1 MIRLKRKE
9 DCCGCLSCV
18 QACPKNCIEV
28 ITDEQGF
35 QYPKV
40 NENLCVD
47 CGACEKACPIINADT
62 QTKLSADTL
71 SYACYNKNEEIRK
84 NSSSGGF
91 FTQIAE
97 YVINK
102 QGVVFGAKFDSDWKV
117 IHSYTE
123 TTEGLEELRRSKY
136 VQSYIGE
143 SYQQVR
149 SFLKN
154 GRLVLFTGTPC
165 QIAGLKQFLKR
176 EYDNL
181 ICLDVVCHG
190 VPSPAVWEKYLKEKK
205 AVFAIENE
213 VDSPEKIEI
222 TKISFRDK
230 VNGWRKYSLSLHYKI
245 KGLSHEMEE
254 KSFVEYIWENDYM
267 LCFLKDFINR
277 PSCFECKFRNGRSHS
292 DLTMADFWGVERV
305 MSDADFTGD
314 KGTSLLF
321 VHNQKALNIPE
332 QLDMKCQPVEFIQA
346 KNGNPAIY
354 RDWERPVWHDAFLK
368 ALKNSTIKKT
378 YDKYELLEKTL
389 KNIVSSVKKT
399 LYIPIRI
406 WRKLV

>member
-154 GRLVLFTGTPC
+154 GRLVLFTGT
-165 QIAGLKQFLKR
+165 G
-176 EYDNL
+176 
-181 ICLDVVCHG
+181 
-190 VPSPAVWEKYLKEKK
+190 
-205 AVFAIENE
+205 
-213 VDSPEKIEI
+213 
-222 TKISFRDK
+222 
-230 VNGWRKYSLSLHYKI
+230 
-245 KGLSHEMEE
+245 
-254 KSFVEYIWENDYM
+254 
-267 LCFLKDFINR
+267 
-277 PSCFECKFRNGRSHS
+277 
-292 DLTMADFWGVERV
+292 
-305 MSDADFTGD
+305 
-314 KGTSLLF
+314 
-321 VHNQKALNIPE
+321 
-332 QLDMKCQPVEFIQA
+332 
-346 KNGNPAIY
+346 
-354 RDWERPVWHDAFLK
+354 
-368 ALKNSTIKKT
+368 
-378 YDKYELLEKTL
+378 
-389 KNIVSSVKKT
+389 
-399 LYIPIRI
+399 
-406 WRKLV
+406 